1 MISVVIGERR
11 IRLSGNRFSPALQV
25 FFLSETCLK
34 GNSLREKK
42 RPQRFQKLLQ
52 GFDFFFFSPKSPLEV
67 HREVTRAKGD
77 TLICSDQVQ

>member
-34 GNSLREKK
+34 GSSLREKK

-52 GFDFFFFSPKSPLEV
+52 GFDFLFFPKITLGSAQ
-67 HREVTRAKGD
+67 RSDTSKGGHTD
-77 TLICSDQVQ
+77 LL